1 MHDRVLTDGL
11 AFRSDQL
18 PRTCQVSMLPKFFAT
33 VFLMYNELV
42 KGKKP
47 KTPYVAK
54 HSCIAAMKLK
64 SKSHFNVF
72 AL

>member
-1 MHDRVLTDGL
+1 
-11 AFRSDQL
+11 
-18 PRTCQVSMLPKFFAT
+18 MLPKFFAT